1 MSEWKPTQYPGV
13 RYREHETR
21 KHHGKADRYFAI
33 RYKRHGKSVEEGAGW
48 ASQKVNAQKANG
60 MRSDIIQNIR
70 EGKRPQSLKEKREID
85 LSLRKAEEKE
95 QKKTARENITFDQL
109 TQKYLEWAK
118 NNKKD
123 SSHDETRY
131 RLHLSENL
139 GNKSLKYISSNPLL
153 LEKLKRDLQKKGL
166 SPATVKHCLVLVR
179 QIFNKAIAWNL
190 FQGTNPI
197 RKIKLPKLDNKRVRF
212 LTHKEADDLLTA
224 LQEKSKD
231 VHNLAYLALHT
242 GLRFGEIASLTVG
255 DIDFTNNIVQVKD
268 AKAGSRQA
276 YMTEEVK
283 NMLLDRLP
291 AETKMSNLVFP
302 NTQGGT
308 LKRMDK
314 IFKETVD
321 EIGLNNE
328 VTSKS
333 QRAVFHSLRHTF
345 ASWLAINGTPLYT
358 IKELMGHK
366 TLTMTERYAHLIPD
380 HKNQAVKDMAETFR
394 KAQKNEKAM
403 SLTSEVKH
411 G

>member
-1 MSEWKPTQYPGV
+1 M
-13 RYREHETR
+13 
-21 KHHGKADRYFAI
+21 
-33 RYKRHGKSVEEGAGW
+33 
-48 ASQKVNAQKANG
+48 
-60 MRSDIIQNIR
+60 
-70 EGKRPQSLKEKREID
+70 
-85 LSLRKAEEKE
+85 
-95 QKKTARENITFDQL
+95 
-109 TQKYLEWAK
+109 
-118 NNKKD
+118 
-123 SSHDETRY
+123 
-131 RLHLSENL
+131 
-139 GNKSLKYISSNPLL
+139 
-153 LEKLKRDLQKKGL
+153 
-166 SPATVKHCLVLVR
+166 VLVR

-190 FQGTNPI
+190 FHGTNPI
-197 RKIKLPKLDNKRVRF
+197 RKIKLPQLDNKRVRF

-231 VHNLAYLALHT
+231 VHDLAYLALHT
-242 GLRFGEIASLTVG
+242 GLRFGEIANLTVG

-276 YMTEEVK
+276 YMTGEVK

-291 AETKMSNLVFP
+291 AETKMSNLIFP

-328 VTSKS
+328 VTSDS
-333 QRAVFHSLRHTF
+333 QKAVFHTLRHTF

-380 HKNQAVKDMAETFR
+380 HKNKAVRDMAETFR
-394 KAQKNEKAM
+394 QAQTNEKTQ

>member
-1 MSEWKPTQYPGV
+1 MSEWKSTQYPGV
-13 RYREHETR
+13 RYREHENR
-21 KHHGKADRYFAI
+21 KHHGKPDRYFAI
-33 RYKRHGKSVEEGAGW
+33 RYKRHGKTIEEGAGW
-48 ASQKVNAQKANG
+48 SSQKLNAQKANG
-60 MRSDIIQNIR
+60 MRSDIVQNIR

-85 LSLRKAEEKE
+85 LALRETEEKDK
-95 QKKTARENITFDQL
+95 KKTERENISFDHL
-109 TQKYLEWAK
+109 SQKYLDWAK
-118 NNKKD
+118 GNKKD
-123 SSHDETRY
+123 FVHDETRY
-131 RLHLSENL
+131 KLHLSTML
-139 GNKSLKYISSNPLL
+139 GDKSLKYISSNPLI

-166 SPATVKHCLVLVR
+166 APATVKHCLVLVR
-179 QIFNKAIAWNL
+179 QIFNKAIVWNL

-197 RKIKLPKLDNKRVRF
+197 KKIKLPKLDNKRVRF
-212 LTHKEADDLLTA
+212 LSYKEADDLLTA

-231 VHNLAYLALHT
+231 VHDLAYLALHT

-276 YMTEEVK
+276 YMTGEVK

-291 AETKMSNLVFP
+291 AETNMSNLIFS
-302 NTQGGT
+302 NNQGGV
-308 LKRMDK
+308 LKEIHK
-314 IFKETVD
+314 IFKKTVD

-394 KAQKNEKAM
+394 KAKTNKKAL
-403 SLTSEVKH
+403 SLKGEVRH